1 MTEME
6 LDYLNAMEQ
15 GFLGKAVD
23 TREALKALQFDGQRA
38 RAEQFADC
46 MEICAELVKQIR
58 EDFEKFEALAAQKQS
73 INKAVSKASKW
84 DEGGNV

>member
-6 LDYLNAMEQ
+6 LDYLNVMER
-15 GFLGKAVD
+15 GFLAKASD
-23 TREALKALQFDGQRA
+23 TREKIKAFQFDGPIL
-38 RAEQFADC
+38 RAEQFADY

-58 EDFEKFEALAAQKQS
+58 EDFEKFEALDAQKQS
-73 INKAVSKASKW
+73 INKAVSKTSKW